1 MRVAR
6 ENRKVVVFMWSL
18 QMQVPIKWKVN
29 RVDILSEK
37 LIAYK
42 FNFHSTK
49 LWTIHLFCTAV
60 LALAINNLYVDLIS
74 APPRSQIPWSRNLI
88 DPLGQRCL
96 VAKWGGGLSS
106 ALLLR
111 PRHKHIHEALL
122 SIFPMTPGFQVQ
134 GTWLNLGGNKTR
146 TSQYSVSY
154 Q

>member
-6 ENRKVVVFMWSL
+6 ENRKVGVFMWSL
-18 QMQVPIKWKVN
+18 QMQVPIKRKVNLCHN

-96 VAKWGGGLSS
+96 VAKWGGTPFGAAFTTSPQTHTRGS
-106 ALLLR
+106 V
-111 PRHKHIHEALL
+111 IHFSNDPWL
-122 SIFPMTPGFQVQ
+122 PGTGYLVEFRWQ
-134 GTWLNLGGNKTR
+134 
-146 TSQYSVSY
+146 
-154 Q
+154 